1 MKNIGKIF
9 ARDVKAIFTNYAA
22 LITIL
27 ALCILPSLYAW
38 FNIKAS
44 WDPYGSES
52 TSGIKVAVVN
62 LDEGADM
69 KGEAVN
75 VGDRIVEELKNNQQ
89 LGWLFLSEIEAKQA
103 LEREQIYASITI
115 TRDFSKSLTSI
126 VSENIQKGRIIY
138 TVNEKMNAIAPK
150 LTDKGVTNLQN
161 MISQTVVETV
171 SNTVFD
177 IANEIGVNLNEQLPK
192 LTEAYDKLLEIQ
204 GKFGEVNTMVD
215 DASDSVT
222 RVGSILKDVRN
233 MIPEVTNTL
242 NRISG
247 IASNATDVLNQS
259 QTAVDQFTP
268 TIKNDL
274 ALMQTVAQEITAA
287 LEGLQSLANENK
299 DQVPVVIASLQTK
312 LNSYIEMTNSM
323 IGLLTQLNGMSEDY
337 DLDTQI
343 AQLQEV
349 SGVLNKMSAL
359 LTQAS
364 GQLNDTGAIAD
375 ETMNQLIAYANGIQ
389 GTLAQVTNQL
399 ESTTLPKVQAILN
412 ESMGTVQNV
421 KGILTQVQQKIPE
434 VTTTL
439 NQADS
444 SVADGEKVI
453 AYLEENLPVIEAKVN
468 DIITRIQEANTEE
481 GLRELIDLL
490 TRNMADRSEFLTNP
504 VEIQEE
510 VLFPMGN
517 YGTSMTPF
525 YTVLSLWVGLL
536 LLSSMLTVEVD
547 GEYKSYEVY
556 FGKILTYG
564 VIALVQSLIVSLGDL
579 YLLGIY
585 CKNPGLFILGSL
597 FTAVTF
603 TAIVYSLV
611 SVFGN
616 VGKVISI
623 VLLVLQVA
631 GSGGTFPIQM
641 TPRFFQ
647 ILNPFL
653 PFTYGIS
660 FARQCIGG
668 VVREVLFKDSWI
680 LLAFIVG
687 FVVVAVLVKKP
698 VNHVVEI
705 FNKKFHE
712 SGLGE

>member
-9 ARDVKAIFTNYAA
+9 ARDVKAICTNYAA

-44 WDPYGSES
+44 WDPYGPES
-52 TSGIKVAVVN
+52 TSGVKVAVVN

-69 KGEAVN
+69 RGETVN

-89 LGWLFLSEIEAKQA
+89 LGWLFLSEKEAKQA
-103 LEREQIYASITI
+103 LEREQVYASITI
-115 TRDFSKSLTSI
+115 TKDFSKSLTSI

-150 LTDKGVTNLQN
+150 LTDKGVSNLQN

-204 GKFGEVNTMVD
+204 GKFGELNNMVD
-215 DASDSVT
+215 GASDSVT
-222 RVGSILKDVRN
+222 HVGSILKDARN

-242 NRISG
+242 NRIHG
-247 IASNATDVLNQS
+247 IASDAADFLNQS

-274 ALMQTVAQEITAA
+274 ALMQTVAQDVTAA
-287 LEGLQSLANENK
+287 LEGLQALINENK
-299 DQVPVVIASLQTK
+299 DQVPGVIASLQTK
-312 LNSYIEMTNSM
+312 LNSYIEMINSM
-323 IGLLTQLNGMSEDY
+323 IGLLTQLNGMSEEY
-337 DLDTQI
+337 ALDTHI

-349 SGVLNKMSAL
+349 SGVLNKMSGL

-364 GQLNDTGAIAD
+364 GQLSETGAIAD
-375 ETMNQLIAYANGIQ
+375 ETMNQLIAYANGIR

-412 ESMGTVQNV
+412 ESVGTVQKV

-439 NQADS
+439 NQADQ

-453 AYLEENLPVIEAKVN
+453 VYLKEKIPVIEAKVN
-468 DIITRIQEANTEE
+468 EIITRIQQANTEE

-510 VLFPMGN
+510 VMFPMGN

-556 FGKILTYG
+556 FGKFLTYG

-585 CKNPGLFILGSL
+585 CKHPGLFILGSL

-687 FVVVAVLVKKP
+687 FVVVAVLIKKP

-705 FNKKFHE
+705 FNIKFHE